1 VTAAAG
7 APDDARFDVAF
18 VTANTFE
25 FDSRTLRT
33 AAALAASG
41 LRVVVVAQ
49 SAAGLAR
56 QEVVD
61 GVVVRRPFVERRISG
76 AFRPLPGPVRSLLVR
91 ALGIDRRATVLRRR
105 RPGLVER
112 LRAPLRR
119 AVEILAYRRRIGPW
133 TEAVLAAA
141 PGAGVFAAKA
151 LVALPVAAG
160 AARRVG
166 GRYVYDVADLHVES
180 GRLARLPGPLKAYLH
195 RREGALVRGAAAL
208 TASTPAMSAEVARR
222 YGAPAPLAVLNVR
235 PRWRPDEPDP
245 PRSTRL
251 AEAAGIPAGRPVLL
265 YQGAFREGQG
275 IEMLLAAVRE
285 PILHERPLT
294 TVFMGFGTL
303 EAALRAAA
311 ARDPRRIVVLP
322 AVPSDELLEWTCGAT
337 VSFVGAP
344 PITINQRLTAPNK
357 LFESLMAGVPVVV
370 AAGTATAQLVED
382 AGAGTPVAPWTPA
395 ATASAIAALLD
406 LADGE
411 RLALRRRIRAAALKR
426 FSWETLRPSVVELYQ
441 NVAGGRP

>member
-1 VTAAAG
+1 MTAA
-7 APDDARFDVAF
+7 PSTLDEERFDVAF
-18 VTANTFE
+18 VAANTFE

-33 AAALAASG
+33 ATALAASG

-49 SAAGLAR
+49 SAPGLPR
-56 QEVVD
+56 REVVD
-61 GVVVRRPFVERRISG
+61 GVVVRRPFVERRISA
-76 AFRPLPGPVRSLLVR
+76 AFRPLPGPLRSLLAR
-91 ALGIDRRATVLRRR
+91 ALGIDRRATALRRR

-112 LRAPLRR
+112 VRAPLRR

-141 PGAGVFAAKA
+141 PGASVFAAKA

-160 AARRVG
+160 AARRTG
-166 GRYVYDVADLHVES
+166 GRYVFDVADLHVES
-180 GRLARLPGPLKAYLH
+180 DRLARLPGPLKAYLH

-208 TASTPAMSAEVARR
+208 TASTPAMAAEVARR
-222 YGAPAPLAVLNVR
+222 YGGPAPLAVLNVR
-235 PRWRPDEPDP
+235 PRWRPDDPDP
-245 PRSTRL
+245 PPSTRL
-251 AEAAGIPAGRPVLL
+251 AEAAGAPAGRPLLL

-275 IEMLLAAVRE
+275 IDMLLAALRE
-285 PILHERPLT
+285 PILREHALT

-303 EAALRAAA
+303 EAPLRAAA
-311 ARDPRRIVVLP
+311 ARDPGRIVVLP
-322 AVPSDELLEWTCGAT
+322 AVPSGELLEWTSGAT

-357 LFESLMAGVPVVV
+357 LFESLMAGVPVIV
-370 AAGTATAQLVED
+370 AAGTATAQLVEE

-406 LADGE
+406 LPDAE
-411 RLALRRRIRAAALKR
+411 RLALRRRIRAAALER
-426 FSWETLRPSVVELYQ
+426 FSWETLRPSVVELYRG
-441 NVAGGRP
+441 VAGGRS